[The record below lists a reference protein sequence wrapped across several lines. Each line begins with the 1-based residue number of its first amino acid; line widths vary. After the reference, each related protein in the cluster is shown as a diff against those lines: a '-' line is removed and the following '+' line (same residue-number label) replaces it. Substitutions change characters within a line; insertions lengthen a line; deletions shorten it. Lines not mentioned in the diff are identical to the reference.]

1 MRIASLIACLILSI
15 GLSAAHAD
23 DAQKARERAKACNAQ
38 AAEKQLDNEALQ
50 AFLKTCLAGEGPV
63 TAPDEPTKAR
73 DRKKSCATLATSKSL
88 TGADRDAFM
97 KSCLAGNPG

>member
-1 MRIASLIACLILSI
+1 MRVAALAACALLSI

-23 DAQKARERAKACNAQ
+23 DVQKARDRAKACNAQ
-38 AAEKQLDNEALQ
+38 ATEKQLSDEQLQ
-50 AFLKTCLAGEGPV
+50 AFMKTCLASEGPV

-73 DRKKSCATLATSKSL
+73 DRRKECATLATSRSL

-97 KSCLAGNPG
+97 KSCVAGNAS